1 MSAAPVYPVREPG
14 VRRELPPAPKRRR
27 RTVRRRAPRRN
38 FAQVVIAQV
47 ALFGFVCSVTFGF
60 SSLTGHSLME
70 QQRREALRAGNRAR
84 VARSDLARLRSRL
97 ERLTTMRA
105 VDDWAKV
112 KGFVPA
118 YAVANNDGATASEK
132 PAVVAM
138 ATKKA
143 NTEVKLELSVEKVQR
158 DGEIH

>member
-84 VARSDLARLRSRL
+84 VARSDLAHVLDKI
-97 ERLTTMRA
+97 
-105 VDDWAKV
+105 DDSDYGKFAWVIDPEGNKV
-112 KGFVPA
+112 ELWQPPA
-118 YAVANNDGATASEK
+118 G
-132 PAVVAM
+132 
-138 ATKKA
+138 
-143 NTEVKLELSVEKVQR
+143 Q
-158 DGEIH
+158 